1 MVVERRSPGNLCTIE
16 DMTSVEPFEFEPEGG
31 PGVYGF
37 LHRPAGPARDGIALT
52 HGAGSDCD
60 APLLIALATVFAER
74 GVAALRFDLPFRTAR
89 RQGPPS
95 PATAPRDREGLRQA
109 LAGIRH
115 VAPRRAFAG
124 GHSYGGRQASMALAD
139 DPGIA
144 RALLLLSYPLHP
156 PGKAERLRAA
166 HLPSLSIP
174 TLFVH
179 GTRDPFGAIV
189 EIEAAR
195 ALIPE
200 RTALLTVEAGHDL
213 GGERGGVGRPAL
225 AERIVSAFLTLVG

>member
-1 MVVERRSPGNLCTIE
+1 
-16 DMTSVEPFEFEPEGG
+16 MTSVEPFEFEPEGG

-37 LHRPAGPARDGIALT
+37 LHRPPGPARDGIALT

-60 APLLIALATVFAER
+60 APLLVALATAFAER
-74 GVAALRFDLPFRTAR
+74 GVIALRFDLPFRTAR

-95 PATAPRDREGLRQA
+95 PASASRDREGLRQA
-109 LAGIRH
+109 VGAIRRL
-115 VAPRRAFAG
+115 APRGAFAG

-139 DPGIA
+139 DPGLA

-156 PGKAERLRAA
+156 PGKAERTRSA
-166 HLPSLSIP
+166 HLPNLSIP

-179 GTRDPFGAIV
+179 GTSDPFGAIA

-200 RTALLTVEAGHDL
+200 RTGLLTVEAGHDL
-213 GGERGGVGRPAL
+213 GRERAGSGRPAL
-225 AERIVSAFLTLVG
+225 AGRIVSAFLALVG